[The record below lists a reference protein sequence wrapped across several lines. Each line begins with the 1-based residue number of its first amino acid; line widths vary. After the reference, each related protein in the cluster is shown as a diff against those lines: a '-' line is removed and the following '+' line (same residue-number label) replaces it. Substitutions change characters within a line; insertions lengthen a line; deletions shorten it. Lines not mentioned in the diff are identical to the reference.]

1 MNSFLFIR
9 NIYDV
14 SFIYASLYIISRL
27 PVCPHII
34 LLLCNQEEPDLKRKE
49 LPETDST
56 ELYFYLEFAPAVV
69 NEDAMAFVVD
79 TASNSNKSL

>member
-1 MNSFLFIR
+1 L
-9 NIYDV
+9 
-14 SFIYASLYIISRL
+14 
-27 PVCPHII
+27 
-34 LLLCNQEEPDLKRKE
+34 DLKRKE

-56 ELYFYLEFAPAVV
+56 ELYFYIEFAPAVV